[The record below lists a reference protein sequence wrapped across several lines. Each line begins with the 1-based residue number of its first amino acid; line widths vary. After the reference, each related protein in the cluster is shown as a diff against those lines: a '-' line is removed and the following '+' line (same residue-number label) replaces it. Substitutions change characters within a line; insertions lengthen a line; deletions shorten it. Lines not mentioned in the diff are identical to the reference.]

1 MTADLLARSVESL
14 VAGVTVYKGFV
25 PKQPTFPY
33 VLLSTNFPTV
43 VERAQSRLVQAREL
57 RVRTTVVGESV
68 QSVRIIGQKLSD
80 SLEGARPVVAGWS
93 LGRVESRP
101 NDQDIIADRDVTLAN
116 GLNPVYAVMDWVLTA
131 SRTA

>member
-1 MTADLLARSVESL
+1 M
-14 VAGVTVYKGFV
+14 TVYKGIV
-25 PKQPTFPY
+25 PKTPTFPY

-43 VERAQSRLVQAREL
+43 VERAQSRMVQAREL

-80 SLEGARPVVAGWS
+80 ALEGARPVVAGWS

-101 NDQDIIADRDVTLAN
+101 NDQDIVADRDVTLAN

>member
-14 VAGVTVYKGFV
+14 VAGVTVYKGIV
-25 PKQPTFPY
+25 PKAPTFPY

-43 VERAQSRLVQAREL
+43 VERAQSRMVQAREL
-57 RVRTTVVGESV
+57 RVRATVVGESV

-80 SLEGARPVVAGWS
+80 SLEGARPEVAGWS
-93 LGRVESRP
+93 LGRIESHP

-116 GLNPVYAVMDWVLTA
+116 GLNPVYVVMDWVLTA
-131 SRTA
+131 SRTT

>member
-14 VAGVTVYKGFV
+14 VAGVKVYKGMV
-25 PKQPTFPY
+25 PAKPTFPY

-43 VERAQSRLVQAREL
+43 VERAQTRMVQAREL
-57 RVRTTVVGESV
+57 RVRTTVVAETV
-68 QSVRIIGQKLSD
+68 QAVRIHCQDLSD

-93 LGRVESRP
+93 LGWVESRP
-101 NDQDIIADRDVTLAN
+101 NEQDIIADRDVTLAN

-131 SRTA
+131 SRTT

>member
-14 VAGVTVYKGFV
+14 VTGMTVYKGTV
-25 PKQPTFPY
+25 PKAPTFPY

-43 VERAQSRLVQAREL
+43 VERAQSRTVHAREL

-68 QSVRIIGQKLSD
+68 QSVRIIGQKLED
-80 SLEGARPVVAGWS
+80 VLEGARPAVAGWK
-93 LGRVESRP
+93 LGKVESRP
-101 NDQDIIADRDVTLAN
+101 NDQDIIPDTDVTLAN